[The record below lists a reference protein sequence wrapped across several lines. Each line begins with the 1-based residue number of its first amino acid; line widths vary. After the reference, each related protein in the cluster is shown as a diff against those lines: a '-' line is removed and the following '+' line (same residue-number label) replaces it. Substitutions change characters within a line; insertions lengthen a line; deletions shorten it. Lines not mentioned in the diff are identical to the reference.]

1 MNVEWT
7 QNAKRKLSRHSRQDL
22 TPSEGCFSC
31 LCDLP
36 YRHHKYF
43 IHTVKL
49 THLCKHVLSDT
60 PNRITS
66 GQSPIKR
73 ARGRVVGVKISVWV
87 GRSQTILYLLAH
99 LHHVAPRIED
109 APRIEENWLFLNF
122 LLSTGS
128 LQARQFLWCGLC
140 GLCWHNG
147 LVQTKKQHQTTR
159 LEWIDVVSACCLSIG
174 FYRTGWMYGFLLFF
188 QCLPRSLDSYE
199 SGSLSSL
206 DSGCDVLV

>member
-1 MNVEWT
+1 MKGVFLVCVTYHIVIINILFTPWNWHIFANTCCPIPRTESHQVRAQLNEREAELLEWRS
-7 QNAKRKLSRHSRQDL
+7 QFESD
-22 TPSEGCFSC
+22 G
-31 LCDLP
+31 
-36 YRHHKYF
+36 
-43 IHTVKL
+43 VKL
-49 THLCKHVLSDT
+49 FFTSWRTCTMLHLELKMH
-60 PNRITS
+60 
-66 GQSPIKR
+66 
-73 ARGRVVGVKISVWV
+73 
-87 GRSQTILYLLAH
+87 
-99 LHHVAPRIED
+99 
-109 APRIEENWLFLNF
+109 LNF